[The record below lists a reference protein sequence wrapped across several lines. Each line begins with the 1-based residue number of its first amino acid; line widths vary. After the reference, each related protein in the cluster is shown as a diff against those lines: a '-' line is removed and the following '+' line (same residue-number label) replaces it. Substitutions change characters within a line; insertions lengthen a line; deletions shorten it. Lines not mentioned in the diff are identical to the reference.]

1 MTPVLSSNG
10 IESILHDG
18 IKRFQYY
25 VRQRSEMYHDEFVRM
40 AEFVDKL
47 FDIDEEAVC
56 VRFPGGKD
64 ILHKGTYKI
73 VNIILDRLP

>member
-18 IKRFQYY
+18 IQRFQYY
-25 VRQRSEMYHDEFVRM
+25 VRQRSEMYHNEFVRM

-56 VRFPGGKD
+56 VRLK
-64 ILHKGTYKI
+64 
-73 VNIILDRLP
+73 V

>member
-56 VRFPGGKD
+56 VRLPGGVCQTAPQQAPY
-64 ILHKGTYKI
+64 I
-73 VNIILDRLP
+73 